1 MGKKKASGDT
11 EAVRRDPWTELK
23 SSVDA
28 FSGDVGLFKEI
39 VAEQIKDTRH
49 EDLVSAGEEMLVKL
63 KEFIGLGSG
72 FADTNVQPD
81 QLYKMI
87 ESMTDLTDLMLPPKV
102 FGGYCPC
109 FKPKRSGGDYERRFY
124 STESKIIMTSFVC
137 QVLVVSHAAE
147 ELNDESSDFSNISKK
162 MNNVFN
168 TLSEIK
174 TQGNEKIREKAKNE
188 LAGACDT
195 VNRFVNMYF
204 VDTDPEQA
212 EFKAEATRRILQT
225 NELLMSRSHADGAP
239 GTEANSAAAGG
250 GASSPRGNNAA
261 QLQQQHSRRLLVKAQ
276 SSLQEIMNSAAA
288 ICLGKA
294 KAAQRKLDELDENL
308 QGSYDRAA
316 QGLGALRK
324 RMKEHSLGE
333 QLKLHKD
340 DMETAQADAA
350 KKIEDGG
357 KRWSTV
363 AAQSKTRPVA
373 YDSYDESDD
382 LPERKQSGIGVA
394 DLKDPQKLMVKTGKT
409 MVKVGTGGK
418 AMVQDV
424 LKTAVG
430 IGQLIKEDLQ
440 SLTGGGSG
448 GDSPPLSKKNTG
460 GGRGGKGPGGA
471 KRPG

>member
-102 FGGYCPC
+102 LGGYCPC

-239 GTEANSAAAGG
+239 GTEATSAAAGG

-308 QGSYDRAA
+308 QGSYDRAS